1 MKGTSRSLRGDHCL
15 LGCHQTTPV
24 ASQCQCSRI
33 AAPRAICRRLTR
45 HVKSCI
51 GPSGLV
57 STLRWLQGWASLGLV
72 KLFFDWD
79 WRGRVVRAVT
89 ENEYTCDRGIASDT
103 AIPYRE
109 TRPERSHARWLG
121 LRECETHRVPA
132 GATILD
138 TKCCEWALYLRDA
151 VSQIVPPLAN
161 VPYLLRRAKPAA
173 VGLAGDFIGFQLPPT
188 PLTGDMRLATRA
200 VQDASRRKACSQR
213 YQVRPVRIRTRSRQ
227 VSSVAFWAFDAMT
240 KAKHDTTKGTLCV
253 NGLIS
258 RLLHPTI
265 LYPSLR

>member
-1 MKGTSRSLRGDHCL
+1 VKGTSRSLRGDHCL

-109 TRPERSHARWLG
+109 TRPERSHARWRG
-121 LRECETHRVPA
+121 LRGMRP
-132 GATILD
+132 
-138 TKCCEWALYLRDA
+138 
-151 VSQIVPPLAN
+151 
-161 VPYLLRRAKPAA
+161 
-173 VGLAGDFIGFQLPPT
+173 IGFP
-188 PLTGDMRLATRA
+188 
-200 VQDASRRKACSQR
+200 
-213 YQVRPVRIRTRSRQ
+213 QVRRFWIPSAANGRCTYVTLFLRSCHLWRTSHI
-227 VSSVAFWAFDAMT
+227 SS
-240 KAKHDTTKGTLCV
+240 GEP
-253 NGLIS
+253 NP
-258 RLLHPTI
+258 R
-265 LYPSLR
+265 R